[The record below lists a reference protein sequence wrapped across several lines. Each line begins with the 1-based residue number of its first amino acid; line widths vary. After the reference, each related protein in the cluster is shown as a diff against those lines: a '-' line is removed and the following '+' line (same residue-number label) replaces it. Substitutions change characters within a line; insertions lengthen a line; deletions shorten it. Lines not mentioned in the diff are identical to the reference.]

1 MNQYIDET
9 WKYRFSASPFG
20 KSSLGRVSLHWVSI
34 TKIIRNTSENLNQR
48 CCTVTCLWLSM
59 WCSNPRITSRE
70 SRRRCA
76 RLIYN
81 VDARWYRRLKNWTS
95 DFDLRVFHP
104 ADYSSGLHNET
115 VDRAMSPCFYNRTF
129 ETFRIYIH
137 GKKYFILWNR
147 RLGISMGSKFIWFR
161 VCWIVGIL
169 CFVSTLF
176 LALLRTVGTSLCF
189 LGCLSFLS
197 GLITRLCDTPILY
210 VP

>member
-81 VDARWYRRLKNWTS
+81 VDPRWYRRLKNWTS

-115 VDRAMSPCFYNRTF
+115 VDRAMSVFLQSYFRNVSNIYSWGKIFYFVKSPTGHF
-129 ETFRIYIH
+129 H
-137 GKKYFILWNR
+137 GL
-147 RLGISMGSKFIWFR
+147 
-161 VCWIVGIL
+161 
-169 CFVSTLF
+169 
-176 LALLRTVGTSLCF
+176 
-189 LGCLSFLS
+189 
-197 GLITRLCDTPILY
+197 
-210 VP
+210 